1 MSGYFCVRASAC
13 HWVTVAPE
21 ATDIKRPLNKYANFS
36 AFSYANDVLTTK
48 SWNYSQVPIF

>member
-36 AFSYANDVLTTK
+36 AFSYANE
-48 SWNYSQVPIF
+48 IFS